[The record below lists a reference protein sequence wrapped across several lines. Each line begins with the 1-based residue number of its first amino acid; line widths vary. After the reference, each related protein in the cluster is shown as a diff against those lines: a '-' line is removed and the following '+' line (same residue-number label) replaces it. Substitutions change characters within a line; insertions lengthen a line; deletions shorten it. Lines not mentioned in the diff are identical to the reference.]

1 MRSCSALL
9 LALLFAPSARAATV
23 TLDPAR
29 AHYDVADAA
38 ELLEDP
44 SGNATVDEVAR
55 PPLSDRFVP
64 LTAERRNVGFSRSAF
79 FLRVTLV
86 NPGPTPLRWYVE
98 PSRASNDTRLYAP
111 ADGGG
116 FAEQRTGA
124 GLTLYERAL
133 FLPGLFFP
141 LTLPPGKATTIYLR
155 EQTSNHVR
163 LSLDLVGDNAIVR
176 RLAQDWSL
184 IGLFYGAMVALLLYN
199 LFMLGSVGDRAYL
212 YYSIFQLG
220 LICVQL
226 SDDDLGHT
234 FLWPHAP
241 RWRHWSESFFMM
253 VAIVGSIGFARS
265 FLELGSLWPWLDRVA
280 RWMQRWALALAL
292 ACPLSSTMLYQKL
305 ALGWMPL
312 WCALM
317 TAGAWV
323 AWRRGNPNARYFAAG
338 WSVLLLASVAVPLSR
353 FGLAN
358 ATNALAL
365 ADVIVKAGALAE
377 ALLLSFGLANRI
389 NFMRREKAAIAAELL
404 ASRTAQAQAL
414 ERRVEE
420 RTRELTSTLETL
432 RKTQARMIQQARLA
446 SLGHLAAGVA
456 HEIANPLNFMNGGAR
471 ELGKRLDEIEG
482 ALAAAAPDAT
492 ARAQAAAA
500 QARRATALVASGNE
514 RIRRIVDHVR
524 DFLAARPGTLE
535 PTDLVA
541 TVESTLAMMEQQ
553 LAAQSIQVTR
563 ALATVPLIP
572 SRPGELGQV
581 LVNLLV
587 NSCQAMS
594 AGGELRL
601 ETRCHDGWAELW
613 VSDTGPGIAPEHR
626 DAIFD
631 PFFTTRAPAQG
642 TGLGLSISYEIV
654 RRHGGQLELVDSARG
669 ATFVLRLP
677 LTAPAAA
684 APS

>member
-1 MRSCSALL
+1 
-9 LALLFAPSARAATV
+9 
-23 TLDPAR
+23 
-29 AHYDVADAA
+29 
-38 ELLEDP
+38 
-44 SGNATVDEVAR
+44 VAR
-55 PPLSDRFVP
+55 PPLADRFVP
-64 LTAERRNVGFSRSAF
+64 LTLSRRNVGFSHSAF
-79 FLRVTLV
+79 FLRITLT
-86 NPGPTPLRWYVE
+86 NPAATPVRWYLE
-98 PSRASNDTRLYAP
+98 PSRASNDTRLYTP

-116 FAEQRTGA
+116 FVEQRTGA
-124 GLTLYERAL
+124 GLTLYQRAL
-133 FLPGLFFP
+133 FLPALFFP
-141 LTLPPGKATTIYLR
+141 LTLPPRSTTTFYLR
-155 EQTSNHVR
+155 MQTSNAIR
-163 LSLDLVGDNAIVR
+163 LSLAVVGDAAIVR
-176 RLAQDWSL
+176 RLASDWSL

-220 LICVQL
+220 LILVQL
-226 SDDDLGHT
+226 GDDDLAHT
-234 FLWPHAP
+234 FVWPHAP

-253 VAIVGSIGFARS
+253 IAIVGSIGFARS
-265 FLELGSLWPWLDRVA
+265 FLELASLWPWLDRVA
-280 RWMQRWALALAL
+280 RWMQRWAFGLAL
-292 ACPLSSTMLYQKL
+292 ACPLSSTMLYQKV

-317 TAGAWV
+317 TAGAWM

-338 WSVLLLASVAVPLSR
+338 WSVLILASVGVPLSR
-353 FGLAN
+353 FGVAN
-358 ATNALAL
+358 GMAL
-365 ADVIVKAGALAE
+365 ADVIVKMGALAE

-420 RTRELTSTLETL
+420 RTRELSSALETL
-432 RKTQARMIQQARLA
+432 RSTQARMIQQARLA

-482 ALAAAAPDAT
+482 ALAGTAPDAT

-500 QARRATALVASGNE
+500 QARRATALVANGNE
-514 RIRRIVDHVR
+514 RIRRIVEHVR
-524 DFLAARPGTLE
+524 DFLAARPGTPGTPGTIE

-541 TVESTLAMMEQQ
+541 TVESTLAMMEEQ

-563 ALATVPLIP
+563 ALTAVPLIP

-594 AGGELRL
+594 SGGEIRL
-601 ETRCHDGWAELW
+601 ETRCLDGWAELW

-631 PFFTTRAPAQG
+631 PFFTTRPPQQG

-669 ATFVLRLP
+669 ATFVMRLP
-677 LTAPAAA
+677 LTAPG
-684 APS
+684 APPS